1 MEDITDVDDLK
12 QIIATKLV
20 ELDATQASS
29 DAHNAFNEQ
38 YKEENDSLR
47 KKKLKLNN
55 TILSLKN
62 DIRNQTNEID
72 DCKHRMIELEITK
85 DGLSKMKD

>member
-47 KKKLKLNN
+47 KKKIK
-55 TILSLKN
+55 IK
-62 DIRNQTNEID
+62 
-72 DCKHRMIELEITK
+72 
-85 DGLSKMKD
+85 